1 MKTFNKEDLLKQGF
15 TIKDHPSIKGG
26 FLVFPSKANTF
37 TINWNKDNLIFRSSL
52 WVEVSQGLYVL
63 ASASFPK
70 FFNWGE
76 RPDLCEPPESLAN
89 TVAVEK
95 IDGSTLIVSKWC
107 GELIIRTRGT
117 TDARDLEN
125 GEEIDQLIAKYP
137 VAFDNQLI
145 NSEAHTLL
153 FEWVTPTNRIV
164 LDYGTEPLLYL
175 TGIVKHDGY
184 KLASQD
190 KLDGIAVMMNVERAK
205 TYDFNSVSE
214 MTEAVKAFKGKE
226 GVCVYFGK
234 DHQQILKLKGTEYLA
249 KHAFLSHC
257 TMKSVLEMFVERDCP
272 TYQEYINQ
280 LAADFDWECVQM
292 AQGLVS
298 KVCNA
303 KQELDKMLA
312 HVEKFVEPLRTIDR
326 KEAARRIQEA
336 YGSTEKTKC
345 AFLHLD
351 KNPIE
356 KRMIK
361 KLLEQ
366 ICRRLYT

>member
-1 MKTFNKEDLLKQGF
+1 ME
-15 TIKDHPSIKGG
+15 
-26 FLVFPSKANTF
+26 
-37 TINWNKDNLIFRSSL
+37 
-52 WVEVSQGLYVL
+52 
-63 ASASFPK
+63 
-70 FFNWGE
+70 
-76 RPDLCEPPESLAN
+76 
-89 TVAVEK
+89 
-95 IDGSTLIVSKWC
+95 
-107 GELIIRTRGT
+107 
-117 TDARDLEN
+117 
-125 GEEIDQLIAKYP
+125 KYP

-145 NSEAHTLL
+145 NSEKHTLL

-164 LDYGTEPLLYL
+164 LDYGSEPQLFL
-175 TGIVKHDGY
+175 TGIVKHEEY
-184 KLASQD
+184 KIASQD
-190 KLDGIAVMMNVERAK
+190 KLDGVAVMMNVERAR
-205 TYDFNSVSE
+205 TYDFNSVSD
-214 MTEAVKAFKGKE
+214 MVDAVRAFKGKE

-257 TMKSVLEMFVERDCP
+257 TMKSVLEMFVERGCP
-272 TYQEYINQ
+272 TYQEYIDQ
-280 LAADFDWECVQM
+280 LTADFDWECVQM

-312 HVEKFVEPLRTIDR
+312 HVEKFVEPLRTIER
-326 KEAARRIQEA
+326 KEVARRIQEA

-351 KNPIE
+351 NHPIE
-356 KRMIK
+356 QRMIK